1 MRPINPKGLYQ
12 GWKRTSVYLLLIHST
27 SPYTA
32 SLFSQTTTESISTF
46 SERKPRKRITHV
58 LEPIIFSGH
67 STREPASSRM
77 TYFMRA
83 YTSTGVSHSQHRKK
97 KKKQPRERFWKNAG
111 EWTLRVEISK
121 EEILG
126 DRRSM
131 HGYIRTCFRLKREN
145 LWAIDGLMPF
155 SDLKPLTAKCLHQ
168 VWQKEWDEAIIV
180 SNKLHGILPKL
191 SDKLLTFCNTRKED
205 TVLNRLHIGHSYFT
219 HSFLLKKEE
228 ASVYVACNTTI
239 TVKHSLIECADL
251 VEVRKKYFEENLCI
265 HCSEM
270 WIRRAFLTTWKIL
283 VCFIKYKVF

>member
-1 MRPINPKGLYQ
+1 
-12 GWKRTSVYLLLIHST
+12 
-27 SPYTA
+27 
-32 SLFSQTTTESISTF
+32 
-46 SERKPRKRITHV
+46 
-58 LEPIIFSGH
+58 
-67 STREPASSRM
+67 
-77 TYFMRA
+77 
-83 YTSTGVSHSQHRKK
+83 
-97 KKKQPRERFWKNAG
+97 
-111 EWTLRVEISK
+111 
-121 EEILG
+121 
-126 DRRSM
+126 
-131 HGYIRTCFRLKREN
+131 
-145 LWAIDGLMPF
+145 MPF

-168 VWQKEWDEAIIV
+168 VWQKEWDESIIV

-283 VCFIKYKVF
+283 VCFIKYKVFQSKFYVEKYFNWNILTVIQKTCGFSRNMCDFVYVCMFEIIVL